1 MLFKAPIK
9 IQLEDL
15 PKLRAFMIIQPLSR
29 HKENFSLPLSEYIHL
44 LRSLGKT
51 FIENLIK
58 FLRQLINSSHFG
70 SDFPTT
76 CGTQRS
82 YRLP

>member
-9 IQLEDL
+9 IQHEDL
-15 PKLRAFMIIQPLSR
+15 PQLRALMNIQPLGR
-29 HKENFSLPLSEYIHL
+29 YKENFSLPLSEYIHL
-44 LRSLGKT
+44 FRSKGKT

-58 FLRQLINSSHFG
+58 FLRQLINSSHF
-70 SDFPTT
+70 SNDFPAT
-76 CGTQRS
+76 CGTQS